1 MLLARGIP
9 DGVVLP
15 RAGQAS
21 ASLKLGA
28 VLTAVILRKEQQS
41 GHPATSLRSSRGFP
55 NAPQE
60 SPGVR
65 ERRGHVAQP
74 HGYKQSESEERRV
87 PLPAWHVLGALC
99 RALIVTLHVGL
110 SKACQRYPMR

>member
-55 NAPQE
+55 NTPQE

-65 ERRGHVAQP
+65 EREEGTWHSLMATNRVSQKSGGCLCL
-74 HGYKQSESEERRV
+74 HGMCWELS
-87 PLPAWHVLGALC
+87 AVL
-99 RALIVTLHVGL
+99 
-110 SKACQRYPMR
+110 

>member
-1 MLLARGIP
+1 MCC
-9 DGVVLP
+9 LP
-15 RAGQAS
+15 EESLTGSFSRVQDRRPPAS
-21 ASLKLGA
+21 NWERYSL
-28 VLTAVILRKEQQS
+28 QS
-41 GHPATSLRSSRGFP
+41 SCGRSSSQGTLPHPFDLQRLP
-55 NAPQE
+55 KRAPGE
-60 SPGVR
+60 PRCER

-110 SKACQRYPMR
+110 SKACQ